1 MELLRKLFA
10 WGVLAVALGVIVLFA
25 RPSYRQGEAS
35 IAGKSAQD
43 FAMDLSDLPAAASQP
58 VVVGLPVATGQSPV
72 ASLPAK
78 AGKPTHLS
86 DFKGKVVVLNFWA
99 TWCRPCVE
107 EAPALNH
114 LQQRIASRGGI
125 IIGVSIDD
133 DPAKYEKFLKD
144 FSVPFPT
151 CRDPSAKVM
160 HAYGTFIIPETYI
173 IDRHGR
179 IARKIIGPQ
188 RWDSPELTAYFDYL
202 LAQS

>member
-10 WGVLAVALGVIVLFA
+10 WGVLAIALAVIVLFA

-35 IAGKSAQD
+35 IAGKSARD
-43 FAMDLSDLPAAASQP
+43 FAMDLSDWPA
-58 VVVGLPVATGQSPV
+58 ATGQSPATGLPAE
-72 ASLPAK
+72 ASLSAK
-78 AGKPTHLS
+78 AAKPTHLS

-99 TWCRPCVE
+99 TWCPPCVE

-114 LQQRIASRGGI
+114 LQQRIASRGGV

-151 CRDPSAKVM
+151 WRDPSAKVM
-160 HAYGTFIIPETYI
+160 HDYGTLMIPETYI
-173 IDRHGR
+173 INRHGR

>member
-10 WGVLAVALGVIVLFA
+10 WGVLGVALAVIVLFA

-35 IAGKSAQD
+35 VAGKSAQD
-43 FAMDLSDLPAAASQP
+43 FALELTDPPA
-58 VVVGLPVATGQSPV
+58 V
-72 ASLPAK
+72 ASLPARV
-78 AGKPTHLS
+78 GKPTHLS

-99 TWCRPCVE
+99 TWCPPCVD

-114 LQQRIASRGGI
+114 LQQRIASRGGV

-133 DPAKYEKFLKD
+133 DPEKYEKFLKD
-144 FSVPFPT
+144 FGVPFPT
-151 CRDPSAKVM
+151 WRDPSAKVM
-160 HAYGTFIIPETYI
+160 HDYGTVMIPETYI

>member
-10 WGVLAVALGVIVLFA
+10 WGVLVVALGVIVLFA

-35 IAGKSAQD
+35 VAGKSAQD
-43 FAMDLSDLPAAASQP
+43 FGMDLSDPPAAASPTP
-58 VVVGLPVATGQSPV
+58 VAGLPGE
-72 ASLPAK
+72 ASLSTK
-78 AGKPTHLS
+78 AGRPTHLS

-99 TWCRPCVE
+99 TWCPPCVE

-114 LQQRIASRGGI
+114 LQQRIASRGGV
-125 IIGVSIDD
+125 IIGISIDD

-144 FSVPFPT
+144 FGVPYPT
-151 CRDPSAKVM
+151 WRDPSAKVM
-160 HAYGTFIIPETYI
+160 HDYGTIMIPETYI

>member
-1 MELLRKLFA
+1 MALLRKLFA

-43 FAMDLSDLPAAASQP
+43 FAMDLSDPPA
-58 VVVGLPVATGQSPV
+58 VAGQSPV
-72 ASLPAK
+72 GGLPADASLSAH
-78 AGKPTHLS
+78 AGKNTHLS

-99 TWCRPCVE
+99 TWCPPCVE

-114 LQQRIASRGGI
+114 LQQRIASRGGV

-144 FSVPFPT
+144 FGVPFPT
-151 CRDPSAKVM
+151 WRDPSAKVM
-160 HAYGTFIIPETYI
+160 HDYGTVMIPETYI

>member
-10 WGVLAVALGVIVLFA
+10 WGVLGVALAVIVLFA

-35 IAGKSAQD
+35 VAGKSAED
-43 FAMDLSDLPAAASQP
+43 FAMDLSDPPAAGIQPGVAGLPA
-58 VVVGLPVATGQSPV
+58 V
-72 ASLPAK
+72 ASLAPK

-99 TWCRPCVE
+99 TWCPPCVE
-107 EAPALNH
+107 EEPALNR
-114 LQQRIASRGGI
+114 LQERIASRGGV

-133 DPAKYEKFLKD
+133 DPAKYEKFLRD

-151 CRDPSAKVM
+151 WRDPSAKVM
-160 HAYGTFIIPETYI
+160 HDYGTLMIPETYI
-173 IDRHGR
+173 IDRRGR

>member
-10 WGVLAVALGVIVLFA
+10 WGVLAVALAVIVLFA

-35 IAGKSAQD
+35 VAGKSAQD
-43 FAMDLSDLPAAASQP
+43 FTMELSDPPA
-58 VVVGLPVATGQSPV
+58 VGSVSTQGSSP
-72 ASLPAK
+72 ANT
-78 AGKPTHLS
+78 GKPTHLS

-99 TWCRPCVE
+99 TWCPPCVE

-114 LQQRIASRGGI
+114 LQQRIASRGGV

-133 DPAKYEKFLKD
+133 DPAKYEKFVKD
-144 FSVPFPT
+144 FAIPFPT
-151 CRDPSAKVM
+151 WRDPSAKVM
-160 HAYGTFIIPETYI
+160 HDYGTVMIPETYI
-173 IDRHGR
+173 IDRRGR

>member
-35 IAGKSAQD
+35 VAGKSAQD
-43 FAMDLSDLPAAASQP
+43 FGMDLSDPPTAASPTPVAGLPAAAS
-58 VVVGLPVATGQSPV
+58 LST
-72 ASLPAK
+72 K
-78 AGKPTHLS
+78 AGGPTHLS

-99 TWCRPCVE
+99 TWCPPCVE

-114 LQQRIASRGGI
+114 LQQRIASRGGV
-125 IIGVSIDD
+125 IIGISIDD
-133 DPAKYEKFLKD
+133 DSAKYEKFLKD
-144 FSVPFPT
+144 FGVPFPT
-151 CRDPSAKVM
+151 WRDPSAKVM
-160 HAYGTFIIPETYI
+160 HDYGTIMIPETYI

>member
-43 FAMDLSDLPAAASQP
+43 FAMDLPDPPA
-58 VVVGLPVATGQSPV
+58 ATGQSAVAGMPAV
-72 ASLPAK
+72 ASLPAAK

-99 TWCRPCVE
+99 TWCPPCVE

-114 LQQRIASRGGI
+114 LQQRIASRGGV

-133 DPAKYEKFLKD
+133 DTAKYEKFLKD
-144 FSVPFPT
+144 F
-151 CRDPSAKVM
+151 
-160 HAYGTFIIPETYI
+160 
-173 IDRHGR
+173 
-179 IARKIIGPQ
+179 
-188 RWDSPELTAYFDYL
+188 
-202 LAQS
+202 

>member
-10 WGVLAVALGVIVLFA
+10 WGALGVALGVIVLFA

-43 FAMDLSDLPAAASQP
+43 FTMDLPDPPAAASQ
-58 VVVGLPVATGQSPV
+58 SPV
-72 ASLPAK
+72 AGMPAEANLFAK

-99 TWCRPCVE
+99 TWCPPCVE

-114 LQQRIASRGGI
+114 LQQRIASRGGV

-133 DPAKYEKFLKD
+133 DPGKYEKFLKD

-151 CRDPSAKVM
+151 WRDPSAKVM
-160 HAYGTFIIPETYI
+160 HDYGTIMIPETYI

-202 LAQS
+202 LALP

>member
-35 IAGKSAQD
+35 VAGNSARD
-43 FAMDLSDLPAAASQP
+43 FAMDLLDPP
-58 VVVGLPVATGQSPV
+58 TVAGQSPV
-72 ASLPAK
+72 AGLEANLPAK
-78 AGKPTHLS
+78 AGKPAHLS

-99 TWCRPCVE
+99 TWCPPCVE

-114 LQQRIASRGGI
+114 LQQRIASRGGV

-133 DPAKYEKFLKD
+133 DSAKYEKFLKD
-144 FSVPFPT
+144 FGVPFPT
-151 CRDPSAKVM
+151 WRDPSAKVM
-160 HAYGTFIIPETYI
+160 HDYGTVMIPETYI

>member
-1 MELLRKLFA
+1 
-10 WGVLAVALGVIVLFA
+10 VALGVIVLFA

-35 IAGKSAQD
+35 VAGKSAKD
-43 FAMDLSDLPAAASQP
+43 FAMELSDPPAIASMP
-58 VVVGLPVATGQSPV
+58 AV
-72 ASLPAK
+72 ASL
-78 AGKPTHLS
+78 AGKDGNPAIAGKAAHLS

-99 TWCRPCVE
+99 TWCPPCVE

-114 LQQRIASRGGI
+114 LQQRIASRGGVI
-125 IIGVSIDD
+125 LGVSIDD
-133 DPAKYEKFLKD
+133 DPDKYEKFLKD

-151 CRDPSAKVM
+151 WRDPSAKVM
-160 HAYGTFIIPETYI
+160 HDYGTIMIPETYV

-202 LAQS
+202 LAQP

>member
-35 IAGKSAQD
+35 VAGKSAKD
-43 FAMDLSDLPAAASQP
+43 FAMDLSDPPAAAGQPSQ
-58 VVVGLPVATGQSPV
+58 
-72 ASLPAK
+72 ASASAETK

-99 TWCRPCVE
+99 TWCPPCVE

-133 DPAKYEKFLKD
+133 DPEKYEKFLKD
-144 FSVPFPT
+144 FGVPFPT
-151 CRDPSAKVM
+151 WRDPSSKVM
-160 HAYGTFIIPETYI
+160 HDYGTIMIPETYI

>member
-10 WGVLAVALGVIVLFA
+10 WGGLAVALAVIVLFA

-35 IAGKSAQD
+35 VAGKSARD
-43 FAMDLSDLPAAASQP
+43 FTMEFRDPPVTAGMPAATGTTS
-58 VVVGLPVATGQSPV
+58 VV
-72 ASLPAK
+72 
-78 AGKPTHLS
+78 GKPTHLS

-99 TWCRPCVE
+99 TWCPPCVD

-114 LQQRIASRGGI
+114 LQERIASRGGV

-133 DPAKYEKFLKD
+133 DPGKYEIFLQD
-144 FSVPFPT
+144 FMVPFPT
-151 CRDPSAKVM
+151 WRDPSAKVM
-160 HAYGTFIIPETYI
+160 HDYGTVMIPETYI

>member
-10 WGVLAVALGVIVLFA
+10 WGVLAVALAVIVLFA

-43 FAMDLSDLPAAASQP
+43 FAMDLSDPPAVARLPAEASLSAEA
-58 VVVGLPVATGQSPV
+58 G
-72 ASLPAK
+72 LPAK
-78 AGKPTHLS
+78 VAKLTHLS

-99 TWCRPCVE
+99 TWCPPCVE

-114 LQQRIASRGGI
+114 LQQRIASRGGV

-151 CRDPSAKVM
+151 WRDPSAKVM
-160 HAYGTFIIPETYI
+160 HDYGTVRIPETYI

>member
-10 WGVLAVALGVIVLFA
+10 WGVLAVALGVIVLFG

-43 FAMDLSDLPAAASQP
+43 FAMDLSDPPA
-58 VVVGLPVATGQSPV
+58 VAGQSPV
-72 ASLPAK
+72 GGLPADASLSAE
-78 AGKPTHLS
+78 AGKNTHLS

-99 TWCRPCVE
+99 TWCPPCVE

-114 LQQRIASRGGI
+114 LQQRIASRGGV

-144 FSVPFPT
+144 FGVPFPT
-151 CRDPSAKVM
+151 WRDPSAKVM
-160 HAYGTFIIPETYI
+160 HDYGTVMIPETYI

>member
-1 MELLRKLFA
+1 MEVLRKLFA
-10 WGVLAVALGVIVLFA
+10 WGVLAVALAVIVLFA

-35 IAGKSAQD
+35 VAGKSAQD
-43 FAMDLSDLPAAASQP
+43 FVMALSDPPASAGLPAQP
-58 VVVGLPVATGQSPV
+58 
-72 ASLPAK
+72 
-78 AGKPTHLS
+78 GKSTHLS

-99 TWCRPCVE
+99 TWCPPCVD

-114 LQQRIASRGGI
+114 LQERIASRGGI

-133 DPAKYEKFLKD
+133 DASKYEKFLKD
-144 FSVPFPT
+144 FGVPFPT
-151 CRDPSAKVM
+151 WRDPSAKVM
-160 HAYGTFIIPETYI
+160 HDYGTVMIPETYI

>member
-1 MELLRKLFA
+1 VELLRKLFA
-10 WGVLAVALGVIVLFA
+10 WGVLAVALAVIVLFA

-35 IAGKSAQD
+35 VAGKSALD
-43 FAMDLSDLPAAASQP
+43 FAMDLSDPPSAASSPAVGGLPALAD
-58 VVVGLPVATGQSPV
+58 
-72 ASLPAK
+72 LPAK
-78 AGKPTHLS
+78 AGKTTHLS

-99 TWCRPCVE
+99 TWCPPCVE
-107 EAPALNH
+107 EAPALNR
-114 LQQRIASRGGI
+114 LQQHIASRGGV

-144 FSVPFPT
+144 FGVPYPT
-151 CRDPSAKVM
+151 WRDPSSKVM
-160 HAYGTFIIPETYI
+160 HDYGTVMIPETYI

>member
-10 WGVLAVALGVIVLFA
+10 WGVLAVALAVIVLFA

-43 FAMDLSDLPAAASQP
+43 FAMDLADPPAVARLPAEASLSAEA
-58 VVVGLPVATGQSPV
+58 G
-72 ASLPAK
+72 LPAK
-78 AGKPTHLS
+78 VAKLTHLS

-99 TWCRPCVE
+99 TWCPPCVE

-114 LQQRIASRGGI
+114 LQQRIASRGGV

-151 CRDPSAKVM
+151 WRDPSAKVM
-160 HAYGTFIIPETYI
+160 HDYGTVRIPETYI

>member
-10 WGVLAVALGVIVLFA
+10 WGVLAVALAVIVLFA

-43 FAMDLSDLPAAASQP
+43 FAMDLSDPPAVARLPAEASLSAEA
-58 VVVGLPVATGQSPV
+58 G
-72 ASLPAK
+72 LPAK
-78 AGKPTHLS
+78 VAKLTHLS

-99 TWCRPCVE
+99 TWCPPCVE

-114 LQQRIASRGGI
+114 LQQRIASRGGV

-151 CRDPSAKVM
+151 WRDPSAKVM
-160 HAYGTFIIPETYI
+160 HDYGTVMIPETYI

>member
-35 IAGKSAQD
+35 VAGNSARD
-43 FAMDLSDLPAAASQP
+43 FVMDLSDPPA
-58 VVVGLPVATGQSPV
+58 T
-72 ASLPAK
+72 ASLAAK
-78 AGKPTHLS
+78 GSKTTHLS

-99 TWCRPCVE
+99 TWCPPCVE

-114 LQQRIASRGGI
+114 LQQRIASRGGV

-133 DPAKYEKFLKD
+133 DSAKYEKFLKD
-144 FSVPFPT
+144 FGVPFPT
-151 CRDPSAKVM
+151 WRDPSAKVM
-160 HAYGTFIIPETYI
+160 HDYGTVMIPETYI

-202 LAQS
+202 LGQS

>member
-1 MELLRKLFA
+1 MEVLRKLFA
-10 WGVLAVALGVIVLFA
+10 WGVLAVVLGVIVLFA

-35 IAGKSAQD
+35 VAGKSAQD
-43 FAMDLSDLPAAASQP
+43 FAMDLSDPPA
-58 VVVGLPVATGQSPV
+58 ATGQSPV
-72 ASLPAK
+72 A
-78 AGKPTHLS
+78 GRPTHLS
-86 DFKGKVVVLNFWA
+86 YFKGKVVVLNFWA
-99 TWCRPCVE
+99 TWCPPCVE

-114 LQQRIASRGGI
+114 LQQRIASRGGV

-133 DPAKYEKFLKD
+133 DPAQYEKFLKD

-151 CRDPSAKVM
+151 WRDPSAKVM
-160 HAYGTFIIPETYI
+160 HDYGTIMIPETYI